1 MRTDGRALTSLLHR
15 YGFKGPPYPHSI
27 DLVEALR
34 AEATTVM
41 EQNLIIDLFERVI
54 LYARN
59 PRKNEGAGADEPIG
73 RCRSIAA
80 ARKQ

>member
-34 AEATTVM
+34 AEATTVK

-54 LYARN
+54 LYDLEVTAPAAVR
-59 PRKNEGAGADEPIG
+59 RADGKWDVTVPVQ
-73 RCRSIAA
+73 AT
-80 ARKQ
+80 K